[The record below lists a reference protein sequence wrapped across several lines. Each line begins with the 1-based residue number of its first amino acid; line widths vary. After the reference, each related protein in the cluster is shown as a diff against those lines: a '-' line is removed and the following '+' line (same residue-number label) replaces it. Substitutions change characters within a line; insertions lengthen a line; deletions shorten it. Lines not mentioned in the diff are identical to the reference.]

1 MMNNMFDYIELNLE
15 EDKVYIK
22 GTQIKVGEI
31 LLWLESGQS
40 LDQIVENNSALSR
53 EAVQA
58 AIAYRNRF
66 RYAKC

>member
-1 MMNNMFDYIELNLE
+1 MNNMFDYIELNLE

-22 GTQIKVGEI
+22 DTQIKVGEI

-40 LDQIVENNSALSR
+40 LDQIVENNAELSR

-66 RYAKC
+66 HYAKC